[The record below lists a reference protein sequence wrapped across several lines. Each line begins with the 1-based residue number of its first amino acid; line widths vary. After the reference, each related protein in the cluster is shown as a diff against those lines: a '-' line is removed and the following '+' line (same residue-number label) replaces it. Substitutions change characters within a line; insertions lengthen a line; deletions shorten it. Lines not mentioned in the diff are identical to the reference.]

1 LACPPAPAPIGPDL
15 EVAMQEPPLSTP
27 HLPVTTGVV
36 RGLFRHFK
44 TPSMEKY
51 GVAAVVDP
59 VSSLQPKPPLE
70 CKADEHDFKPIIEE
84 IPQTPT
90 IQAVTAN
97 SIPLDLIDDSRPSGV
112 TVQRHQTQCETDDT
126 PMRKW
131 AQSKDQFL
139 FNGEILSKTTRM
151 GAKFL
156 FDSGSSGNFINQELA
171 ETHELDIRP
180 CEPRQVLVANNS
192 TLTVR
197 MKIGSLERFSGTA
210 FSFVYSS
217 TRY

>member
-1 LACPPAPAPIGPDL
+1 
-15 EVAMQEPPLSTP
+15 MQEPPLSTP

-97 SIPLDLIDDSRPSGV
+97 SIPLDLIDDSV
-112 TVQRHQTQCETDDT
+112 
-126 PMRKW
+126 
-131 AQSKDQFL
+131 
-139 FNGEILSKTTRM
+139 
-151 GAKFL
+151 
-156 FDSGSSGNFINQELA
+156 
-171 ETHELDIRP
+171 
-180 CEPRQVLVANNS
+180 
-192 TLTVR
+192 
-197 MKIGSLERFSGTA
+197 
-210 FSFVYSS
+210 
-217 TRY
+217 